1 MKQEIAYEF
10 SDAQVAN
17 RFLNELKHWPK
28 AEVKAALFKNDKCVK
43 ISYYIAD
50 DGFDTT
56 CSELDTL
63 AASYNGAEC

>member
-1 MKQEIAYEF
+1 MKQEITYEF

-17 RFLNELKHWPK
+17 RFRNELKHWPK
-28 AEVKAALFKNDKCVK
+28 AEVKAVLFQNDKRVK
-43 ISYYIAD
+43 VSYYTAD

-63 AASYNGAEC
+63 AAAYNAAEC